1 MRVMTMSTLL
11 PKFNGTWSFSRRI
24 RVVLSLV
31 LAVALLGSALG
42 VWSLQR
48 VASETNR
55 MVDDAMATE
64 RLAVDLY
71 RHLALNVARS
81 KAFALSSEP
90 QVGDVLT
97 PEINQTSIAVD
108 ELLRQLGSRLT
119 SPDDQL
125 MLGHMLQANREF
137 LRARQ
142 ELTLARDGGLTAN
155 IERVYANRFTP
166 TAQAL
171 LEAVARL
178 RDSRQARIDAS
189 VLEISDL
196 SLSAQWGLILF
207 GCGALLLG
215 GLLSAWLVRAI
226 TQPIH
231 QAVDAADRVAALDLS
246 DPIEGHDRDEGG
258 RLLAALSRMQSSL
271 HTLVSEVQGASH
283 GVAEGATQIATGNLD
298 FSSRTELAASFLQQT
313 AAAVEQIAATLHQ
326 SLAAAS
332 RGEALARSAA
342 VEATA
347 GRKAMTE
354 VMQTMSDISQSS
366 HQIAEITAVIDGIA
380 FQTNILALNAAVEAA
395 RAGEHGRGFAVV
407 AAEVRALANR
417 SAVAAREIR
426 SLIGVSVDKAKLGTL
441 NVRQARDTMSAI
453 DDAVARV
460 VQVIGDISIGTREQS
475 ASMASI
481 NTALSRLDQMTQ
493 QNAAVVEESA
503 AAAQSLQAQAGDLR
517 DMAGQFRLPSLALR

>member
-1 MRVMTMSTLL
+1 MRAVTMSTVLS
-11 PKFNGTWSFSRRI
+11 KFNGAWSFSRQI

-48 VASETNR
+48 VANQTSR

-81 KAFALSSEP
+81 KALALSSEP

-97 PEINQTSIAVD
+97 PEINQTSTVVD

-142 ELTLARDGGLTAN
+142 ELTLARDGGVTAN
-155 IERVYANRFTP
+155 IEQVYAKRFSP

-178 RDSRQARIDAS
+178 RDSRQAGIDTS
-189 VLEISDL
+189 VVEIAGL
-196 SLSAQWGLILF
+196 SRSAQWGLVLF

-246 DPIEGHDRDEGG
+246 DPIDGHDRDEGG

-313 AAAVEQIAATLHQ
+313 AAAVEQIAGDPCI
-326 SLAAAS
+326 SPLAAAS
-332 RGEALARSAA
+332 RGEALAQIGSCGGNSRPQGHDRSDADH
-342 VEATA
+342 E
-347 GRKAMTE
+347 R
-354 VMQTMSDISQSS
+354 
-366 HQIAEITAVIDGIA
+366 HQPVVAPDRRIIGVIDGIA

-395 RAGEHGRGFAVV
+395 RAGEQGRGFAVV
-407 AAEVRALANR
+407 AAEVRALAQR
-417 SAVAAREIR
+417 TAVAAREIKV
-426 SLIGVSVDKAKLGTL
+426 LIGVSEWTRQ
-441 NVRQARDTMSAI
+441 NWVRSMYAR
-453 DDAVARV
+453 RV
-460 VQVIGDISIGTREQS
+460 T
-475 ASMASI
+475 
-481 NTALSRLDQMTQ
+481 
-493 QNAAVVEESA
+493 
-503 AAAQSLQAQAGDLR
+503 
-517 DMAGQFRLPSLALR
+517 P